1 MAASTQSSPSE
12 SSQQVRII
20 HFAASDPAEGVNWST
35 RKRTFVVVVG
45 ILLVINSTL
54 GSSLSSGAL
63 PVLQREFDVAN
74 KDELALPNSMYLL
87 GYVFGPPLFSP
98 LSEMVGRRI
107 VLQLSFFVFT
117 IFSVASALASSLPSL
132 IGFRFLA
139 GTFASA
145 PISVVGGLYADLY
158 YDPVT
163 RGRAIA
169 VLIGSTTV
177 APVLGP
183 IISGFVSHVSW
194 RWSFWIAC
202 IAAGV
207 CWPALIFLPETFGPV
222 ILKWRAQ

>member
-1 MAASTQSSPSE
+1 M
-12 SSQQVRII
+12 
-20 HFAASDPAEGVNWST
+20 
-35 RKRTFVVVVG
+35 G

-63 PVLQREFDVAN
+63 PVLQREFDVASR
-74 KDELALPNSMYLL
+74 DELALPNSMYLL

-98 LSEMVGRRI
+98 LSEMAGRRI

-117 IFSVASALASSLPSL
+117 IFSVASALAPSWPSL

-158 YDPVT
+158 YDPVE

-169 VLIGSTTV
+169 VLIGVSNDCCQKPRTASLPDLTDNDV
-177 APVLGP
+177 SAEHDSRACFGSNHIWLHLPRVVEMVLLDRVHCCR
-183 IISGFVSHVSW
+183 SLL
-194 RWSFWIAC
+194 
-202 IAAGV
+202 AGV
-207 CWPALIFLPETFGPV
+207 DLLAGYASYLQRKAHRLW
-222 ILKWRAQ
+222 